1 MSPEKLPLSVIVLTF
16 NEEQNIGPCLESI
29 VSWAQEIFVI
39 DSGSTDRTL
48 DIASKY
54 GYTMI
59 TGWNGFAFLAEIV
72 DIHTN
77 ELIAKGVVKNSDVH
91 FVEGFC
97 IDVKEW
103 KFVKVDSYITTVTAK
118 EILDELGDKCEIKY
132 VNGEFHA
139 YLKPYSDYIC
149 SFCFKSLDDK
159 FDIQNTSALWPYLV
173 K

>member
-1 MSPEKLPLSVIVLTF
+1 MPVFEGETIMIYAKTVGLKD
-16 NEEQNIGPCLESI
+16 C
-29 VSWAQEIFVI
+29 A
-39 DSGSTDRTL
+39 

-77 ELIAKGVVKNSDVH
+77 ELIAKGVVKDSDVH

-97 IDVKEW
+97 VDVKEW
-103 KFVKVDSYITTVTAK
+103 KFVKVDSHTTTVTAK
-118 EILDELGDKCEIKY
+118 EILDELGDKCEIQY
-132 VNGEFHA
+132 VNGEFQV
-139 YLKPYSDYIC
+139 YLKVSSNYIWN
-149 SFCFKSLDDK
+149 FYFKSLDDQ
-159 FDIQNTSALWPYLV
+159 FNIQNTNIIWPSYFA